1 MSTAAFSLPGNSPRR
16 ISMRQR
22 GQTPASAS
30 SAAAADDAIRQLVE
44 ARRRRNQN
52 GDDRPP
58 KPSLVSDALGAVTAP
73 LQGSIQRLGI
83 GRFAFAAIVLG
94 ITGTALGVAV
104 FTLSGGPPCP
114 VHPAAG
120 VARTGKTPLIGAQIR
135 LHPRGMTLPDDAVPT
150 ATVQADGTFTLTT
163 FTKGDGAP
171 AGEYV
176 ATVQWF
182 RVAKDGSVG
191 GNSLPKRYASPTTS
205 PLTVTIREGA
215 NTLPP
220 FTFHR

>member
-22 GQTPASAS
+22 GQTPASATS
-30 SAAAADDAIRQLVE
+30 AAADDAIRQLVE

-52 GDDRPP
+52 GDDKPP
-58 KPSLVSDALGAVTAP
+58 KPSLVNDALGAVTAP
-73 LQGSIQRLGI
+73 FQGSIQRLGI

-120 VARTGKTPLIGAQIR
+120 VARTGKTPLVGAQIR

>member
-1 MSTAAFSLPGNSPRR
+1 MSTAAFSLPGNAPRR
-16 ISMRQR
+16 ISLKQR
-22 GQTPASAS
+22 GQAPATAT
-30 SAAAADDAIRQLVE
+30 SAAADEALRHLVD
-44 ARRRRNQN
+44 ARRLRNRN
-52 GDDRPP
+52 GDD
-58 KPSLVSDALGAVTAP
+58 KPSKPSPVGEALGAGTAP
-73 LQGSIQRLGI
+73 FQEAMQRLGI

-94 ITGTALGVAV
+94 IAGTALGVAV

-120 VARTGKTPLIGAQIR
+120 IARTGKTPLVGAQIR

-171 AGEYV
+171 AGDYV

>member
-1 MSTAAFSLPGNSPRR
+1 MSAAAFSLPGNAPRR
-16 ISMRQR
+16 ISLKQR
-22 GQTPASAS
+22 GQAPATAT
-30 SAAAADDAIRQLVE
+30 SAAADEALRHLVD
-44 ARRRRNQN
+44 ARRLRNRN
-52 GDDRPP
+52 GDD
-58 KPSLVSDALGAVTAP
+58 KPSKPSPVGEALGAVTAP
-73 LQGSIQRLGI
+73 FQEAMQRLGI

-94 ITGTALGVAV
+94 IAGTALGVAV

-120 VARTGKTPLIGAQIR
+120 VARTGKTPLVGAQIR

-171 AGEYV
+171 AGDYV

-191 GNSLPKRYASPTTS
+191 GNALPRRYASPATS

-215 NTLPP
+215 NSLPP